1 MSCGITLGEKLPEVI
16 IGPFDADALQR
27 YADVSGDTNP
37 LHLDET
43 LAQSIGFSS
52 PPVHG
57 MKILAA
63 FEPMLKNWRSELKI
77 IALSGK
83 FVQPIL
89 RGVFIKNSF
98 NTLRCFETFFQ
109 RCDQRDADR
118 IGAGIDAAAI
128 ARQITARQYSDV
140 LFGK

>member
-1 MSCGITLGEKLPEVI
+1 MSCEITLGEKLPEVI

-27 YADVSGDTNP
+27 YADVSGDMNP

-43 LAQSIGFSS
+43 LAQSIGFSL

-63 FEPMLKNWRSELKI
+63 FEPMLKNWRSELII

-89 RGVFIKNSF
+89 RGESVKL
-98 NTLRCFETFFQ
+98 TGKVLRVSDTEIFVRLFAHGPQ
-109 RCDQRDADR
+109 RLPAI
-118 IGAGIDAAAI
+118 IGE
-128 ARQITARQYSDV
+128 ARLRPPTGPSA
-140 LFGK
+140 

>member
-1 MSCGITLGEKLPEVI
+1 MSCEITLGEKLPEVI

-27 YADVSGDTNP
+27 YADVSGDMNP

-43 LAQSIGFSS
+43 LAQSTGFCL

-63 FEPMLKNWRSELKI
+63 FEPMLKNWRSELII

-89 RGVFIKNSF
+89 RGESVKL
-98 NTLRCFETFFQ
+98 TGKVLRVSDTEIFVRLFAHGPQ
-109 RCDQRDADR
+109 RLPAI
-118 IGAGIDAAAI
+118 IGE
-128 ARQITARQYSDV
+128 ARLRPPTRPSA
-140 LFGK
+140 

>member
-1 MSCGITLGEKLPEVI
+1 MSCEITLGEKLPEVI

-27 YADVSGDTNP
+27 YADISGDMNP

-43 LAQSIGFSS
+43 LAQSIGFSL

-63 FEPMLKNWRSELKI
+63 FEPMLKNWRSELII

-89 RGVFIKNSF
+89 RGESVKL
-98 NTLRCFETFFQ
+98 TGKVLRVSDTEIFVRLFAHGPQ
-109 RCDQRDADR
+109 RLPAI
-118 IGAGIDAAAI
+118 IGE
-128 ARQITARQYSDV
+128 ARLRPPTRPSA
-140 LFGK
+140 

>member
-1 MSCGITLGEKLPEVI
+1 MSCEITLGEKLPEVI
-16 IGPFDADALQR
+16 IGPFDSDALQR
-27 YADVSGDTNP
+27 YADVSGDMNP

-43 LAQSIGFSS
+43 LAQSIGFSL

-63 FEPMLKNWRSELKI
+63 FEPMLKNWRSELII

-89 RGVFIKNSF
+89 RGESVKL
-98 NTLRCFETFFQ
+98 TGKVLRVSDTEIFVRLFAHGPQ
-109 RCDQRDADR
+109 RLPAI
-118 IGAGIDAAAI
+118 IGE
-128 ARQITARQYSDV
+128 ARLRPPTRPSA
-140 LFGK
+140 

>member
-1 MSCGITLGEKLPEVI
+1 MSCEITLGEKLPEVI

-27 YADVSGDTNP
+27 YADVSGDMNP

-43 LAQSIGFSS
+43 LAQSIGFSL

-63 FEPMLKNWRSELKI
+63 FEPMLKNWRSELII

-89 RGVFIKNSF
+89 RGESVKL
-98 NTLRCFETFFQ
+98 TGKVLRVSDTEIFVRLFAHGPQ
-109 RCDQRDADR
+109 RLPAI
-118 IGAGIDAAAI
+118 IGE
-128 ARQITARQYSDV
+128 ARLRPPSRPSA
-140 LFGK
+140 

>member
-1 MSCGITLGEKLPEVI
+1 MSCEITLGEKLPEVI

-27 YADVSGDTNP
+27 YADVSGDMNP

-43 LAQSIGFSS
+43 LAQSTGFSL

-63 FEPMLKNWRSELKI
+63 FEPMLKNWRSELII

-89 RGVFIKNSF
+89 RGESVKL
-98 NTLRCFETFFQ
+98 TGKVLRVSDTEIFVRLFAHGPQ
-109 RCDQRDADR
+109 RLPAI
-118 IGAGIDAAAI
+118 IGE
-128 ARQITARQYSDV
+128 ARLRPPTRPSA
-140 LFGK
+140 

>member
-1 MSCGITLGEKLPEVI
+1 MSSGITLGEKLPEVI

-89 RGVFIKNSF
+89 RGESVKL
-98 NTLRCFETFFQ
+98 TGKVLRVSDTEIFVRLFAHGPQ
-109 RCDQRDADR
+109 RLPAI
-118 IGAGIDAAAI
+118 IGE
-128 ARQITARQYSDV
+128 ARLSPPMEPFA
-140 LFGK
+140 

>member
-1 MSCGITLGEKLPEVI
+1 MSCAITLGEKLPEVI
-16 IGPFDADALQR
+16 IGPFDAEALQR
-27 YADVSGDTNP
+27 YADVSGDINP

-63 FEPMLKNWRSELKI
+63 FEPMLINWRKELKI

-89 RGVFIKNSF
+89 RGESVRLTGKV
-98 NTLRCFETFFQ
+98 LRVSDTEIFVRLFAHGPQ
-109 RCDQRDADR
+109 RLPAI
-118 IGAGIDAAAI
+118 IGE
-128 ARQITARQYSDV
+128 ARLRPPTEPSV
-140 LFGK
+140 

>member
-1 MSCGITLGEKLPEVI
+1 MSCEITLGEKLPEVI

-43 LAQSIGFSS
+43 LAQSTGFSL

-63 FEPMLKNWRSELKI
+63 FEPMLKNWRGELII

-89 RGVFIKNSF
+89 RGESVKL
-98 NTLRCFETFFQ
+98 TGKVLRVSDTEIFVRLFAHGPQ
-109 RCDQRDADR
+109 RLPAI
-118 IGAGIDAAAI
+118 IGE
-128 ARQITARQYSDV
+128 ARLRPPTRPSA
-140 LFGK
+140 

>member
-1 MSCGITLGEKLPEVI
+1 MSCEITLGEKLPEVI

-27 YADVSGDTNP
+27 YADVSGDMNP

-43 LAQSIGFSS
+43 LAQSIGFSL

-63 FEPMLKNWRSELKI
+63 FEPMLKNWRSELII

-89 RGVFIKNSF
+89 RGESVKL
-98 NTLRCFETFFQ
+98 TGKVLRVSDTEIFVRLFAHGPQ
-109 RCDQRDADR
+109 RLPAI
-118 IGAGIDAAAI
+118 IGE
-128 ARQITARQYSDV
+128 ARLRPPTRPSA
-140 LFGK
+140 

>member
-1 MSCGITLGEKLPEVI
+1 MSCAITLGEKLPEVI

-43 LAQSIGFSS
+43 LAQSIGFSL

-63 FEPMLKNWRSELKI
+63 FEPMLKNWRSELII

-89 RGVFIKNSF
+89 RGESVKL
-98 NTLRCFETFFQ
+98 TGKVLRVSDTEIFVRLFAHGPQ
-109 RCDQRDADR
+109 RLPAI
-118 IGAGIDAAAI
+118 IGE
-128 ARQITARQYSDV
+128 ARLRPPTGPSA
-140 LFGK
+140 

>member
-1 MSCGITLGEKLPEVI
+1 MSCAITLGEKLPEVI

-43 LAQSIGFSS
+43 LAQSIGFSL

-63 FEPMLKNWRSELKI
+63 FEPMLKNWRSELII

-89 RGVFIKNSF
+89 RGESVKL
-98 NTLRCFETFFQ
+98 TGKVLRVSDTEIFVRLFAHGPQ
-109 RCDQRDADR
+109 RLPAI
-118 IGAGIDAAAI
+118 IGE
-128 ARQITARQYSDV
+128 ARLHPPTEPSA
-140 LFGK
+140 

>member
-1 MSCGITLGEKLPEVI
+1 MSCEITLGEKLPEVI

-27 YADVSGDTNP
+27 YADVSGDMNP

-43 LAQSIGFSS
+43 LAQSIGFSL

-63 FEPMLKNWRSELKI
+63 FEPMLKNWQSELII

-89 RGVFIKNSF
+89 RGESVKLTGKVLSVSDTEIFVRLFAHGPQRLPAIRGEAR
-98 NTLRCFETFFQ
+98 LRPPS
-109 RCDQRDADR
+109 RPSA
-118 IGAGIDAAAI
+118 
-128 ARQITARQYSDV
+128 
-140 LFGK
+140 

>member
-1 MSCGITLGEKLPEVI
+1 MSCAITLGEKLPEVI

-63 FEPMLKNWRSELKI
+63 FEPMLRNWRSELKI

-89 RGVFIKNSF
+89 RGESVKL
-98 NTLRCFETFFQ
+98 TGKVLRASDTEIFVRLFAHGPQ
-109 RCDQRDADR
+109 RLPAI
-118 IGAGIDAAAI
+118 IGE
-128 ARQITARQYSDV
+128 ARLRPPTELST
-140 LFGK
+140 

>member
-1 MSCGITLGEKLPEVI
+1 MSCAITLGEKLPEVI

-27 YADVSGDTNP
+27 YADVSGDMNP

-43 LAQSIGFSS
+43 LVQSIGFSL

-63 FEPMLKNWRSELKI
+63 FEPMLKNWRSELII

-89 RGVFIKNSF
+89 RGESVKL
-98 NTLRCFETFFQ
+98 TGKVLRVSDTEIFVRLLAHGPQ
-109 RCDQRDADR
+109 RLPAI
-118 IGAGIDAAAI
+118 IGE
-128 ARQITARQYSDV
+128 ARLRPPTGPSA
-140 LFGK
+140 